1 MAQEITAPTRALPR
15 VEEKQVKIVS
25 LKRIVFE
32 RFVRHR
38 MAVFGIFV
46 VAFMVIFAF
55 VGPFISPY
63 QPDQVNLRERFAKP
77 SVIMVQGGGG
87 VPHLY
92 NLDAILG
99 IPGVAANPSAD
110 PPTAAKEPIQGFSA
124 ERPLKFG
131 HPLGTDDLGRDTM
144 TRAMFGGRVSLGIG
158 FTVSFL
164 SIIIGATVGALSGYL
179 GGWWDNIIMRAVDVE
194 HSLPDLPILMVM
206 SKIFPPGFAT
216 MCLIL
221 TLLAM
226 FRGTRV
232 ARAMTLSLKTQLF
245 SEAARSVGANW
256 SRLIFRHI
264 IPNSLSPLFVS
275 VTLGAGAAIR
285 AETSLS
291 YLGLGI
297 QPPMPSW
304 GNMLSNAQQY
314 FFSAP
319 WLVFFPGICIF
330 LTLFSFNLIGDGLR
344 DAFDPRMTRR

>member
-1 MAQEITAPTRALPR
+1 VAREITAPTRALPR
-15 VEEKQVKIVS
+15 VEERQVKIVS
-25 LKRIVFE
+25 LKRIIFNRFIRHKLAVGGLFTVVF
-32 RFVRHR
+32 
-38 MAVFGIFV
+38 MCL
-46 VAFMVIFAF
+46 FAYG
-55 VGPFISPY
+55 GPFVSPY

-77 SVIMVQGGGG
+77 SAVMVQGGGG
-87 VPHLY
+87 QPHLY
-92 NLDAILG
+92 NLDAL
-99 IPGVAANPSAD
+99 
-110 PPTAAKEPIQGFSA
+110 QGATA

-158 FTVSFL
+158 FAVSLL
-164 SIIIGATVGALSGYL
+164 SIVIGASLGALSGYL
-179 GGWWDNIIMRAVDVE
+179 GGWWDNVLMRIVDVE
-194 HSLPDLPILMVM
+194 HSLPDLPILMVL
-206 SKIFPPGFAT
+206 SKIFPPGFWT

-232 ARAMTLSLKTQLF
+232 SRAMTLTLKTQLF
-245 SEAARSVGANW
+245 SEAARAVGANW
-256 SRLIFRHI
+256 SRLIFVHI
-264 IPNSLSPLFVS
+264 IPNALSPLLVA

-330 LTLFSFNLIGDGLR
+330 LTLMSFNMIGDGLR

>member
-1 MAQEITAPTRALPR
+1 MAREITATTRVIPR
-15 VEEKQVKIVS
+15 FEEKQVEIVS
-25 LKRIVFE
+25 LKRLIIR

-38 MAVFGIFV
+38 LAVFGLCVIT
-46 VAFMVIFAF
+46 FMLLFAYA
-55 VGPFISPY
+55 GPFITPY
-63 QPDQVNLRERFAKP
+63 SPDQVNLRERFAKP
-77 SVIMVQGGGG
+77 SVIMVQGSAT

-92 NLDAILG
+92 NLDA
-99 IPGVAANPSAD
+99 ANGA
-110 PPTAAKEPIQGFSA
+110 TA

-144 TRAMFGGRVSLGIG
+144 TRAMYGGRVSLAIG
-158 FTVSFL
+158 FLVSL
-164 SIIIGATVGALSGYL
+164 ISVSMGVMLGSLSGYL
-179 GGWWDNIIMRAVDVE
+179 GGWWDNIIMRLNDVE
-194 HSLPDLPILMVM
+194 HTLPDLPILMVL
-206 SKIFPPGFAT
+206 SKIFPPGFWT

-221 TLLAM
+221 VALSA
-226 FRGTRV
+226 FRGMRV
-232 ARAMTLSLKTQLF
+232 ARAMTLSLKQQLF
-245 SEAARSVGANW
+245 SEAAVALGANW
-256 SRLIFRHI
+256 RRLILRHFV
-264 IPNSLSPLFVS
+264 PNSLSPLFVTM
-275 VTLGAGAAIR
+275 TLGAGAAIR

-330 LTLFSFNLIGDGLR
+330 VTLMSFNMIGDGLR

>member
-1 MAQEITAPTRALPR
+1 MAHEITAATRTLPR
-15 VEEKQVKIVS
+15 VEERQVKIVS
-25 LKRIVFE
+25 LKKLIWL

-38 MAVFGIFV
+38 MAVAGVLI
-46 VAFMVIFAF
+46 VAFMCIFAYG
-55 VGPFISPY
+55 GPLLQLY
-63 QPDQVNLRERFAKP
+63 QPDQVNLRERFSKP
-77 SVIMVQGGGG
+77 SFVMIPGGGG
-87 VPHLY
+87 QPALY
-92 NLDAILG
+92 NIDALSG
-99 IPGVAANPSAD
+99 GA
-110 PPTAAKEPIQGFSA
+110 TA

-144 TRAMFGGRVSLGIG
+144 TRAMYGGRVSLGIG
-158 FTVSFL
+158 IIVSL
-164 SIIIGATVGALSGYL
+164 ISIFIGTTFGGISGYL
-179 GGWWDNIIMRAVDVE
+179 GGWWDNVMMRISDVV
-194 HSLPDLPILMVM
+194 HSLPDLPILMVL
-206 SKIFPPGFAT
+206 SKIFPPGFWT

-221 TLLAM
+221 TVLTM
-226 FRGTRV
+226 FRGTRII
-232 ARAMTLSLKTQLF
+232 RAMTLSLKTQLF
-245 SEAARSVGANW
+245 SEAARAVGADW
-256 SRLIFRHI
+256 SRIIFRHI
-264 IPNSLSPLFVS
+264 IPNSLSPLLVQ

-330 LTLFSFNLIGDGLR
+330 LTLFSFNMVGDGLR

>member
-1 MAQEITAPTRALPR
+1 MAQEVTARTRALPR
-15 VEEKQVKIVS
+15 VEEKQVKIVT
-25 LKRIVFE
+25 LKQLVFR
-32 RFVRHR
+32 RFMRHR
-38 MAVFGIFV
+38 LAVLGVVVIVLMA
-46 VAFMVIFAF
+46 AFAYL
-55 VGPFISPY
+55 GPFVTPY

-77 SVIMVQGGGG
+77 SFVMIDRAGTSPVM
-87 VPHLY
+87 Y
-92 NLDAILG
+92 NVEAMQ
-99 IPGVAANPSAD
+99 NS
-110 PPTAAKEPIQGFSA
+110 SA

-158 FTVSFL
+158 FVVSIMAIL
-164 SIIIGATVGALSGYL
+164 MGATLGAISGYL
-179 GGWWDNIIMRAVDVE
+179 GGWWDNALMRVVDVE
-194 HSLPDLPILMVM
+194 HSLPDLPILMVL
-206 SKIFPPGFAT
+206 SKIFPPGFWT

-221 TLLAM
+221 TALSM
-226 FRGTRV
+226 FRGSRI
-232 ARAMTLSLKTQLF
+232 ARAMTLSLKQQLF
-245 SEAARSVGANW
+245 SEAARSIGAGW
-256 SRLIFRHI
+256 QRLIFRHI
-264 IPNSLSPLFVS
+264 IPNALSPLFVS
-275 VTLGAGAAIR
+275 VTLGAGGAIR
-285 AETSLS
+285 SETSLS

>member
-1 MAQEITAPTRALPR
+1 MCI
-15 VEEKQVKIVS
+15 
-25 LKRIVFE
+25 
-32 RFVRHR
+32 
-38 MAVFGIFV
+38 
-46 VAFMVIFAF
+46 VAFMVSFAF
-55 VGPFISPY
+55 GGPFISPY
-63 QPDQVNLRERFAKP
+63 QPDQVNLRERFAPP
-77 SVIMVQGGGG
+77 SLIMLAPVTGQRP
-87 VPHLY
+87 VY
-92 NLDAILG
+92 NVDAYG
-99 IPGVAANPSAD
+99 QKTD
-110 PPTAAKEPIQGFSA
+110 

-158 FTVSFL
+158 FAVSL
-164 SIIIGATVGALSGYL
+164 MSIVIGATFGAVSGYL
-179 GGWWDNIIMRAVDVE
+179 GGWWDNVMMRLSDVE
-194 HSLPDLPILMVM
+194 HSLPDLPILMVL
-206 SKIFPPGFAT
+206 SKIFPPGFWT

-221 TLLAM
+221 TTLAM
-226 FRGTRV
+226 FRSTRL
-232 ARAMTLSLKTQLF
+232 ARAMTLTLKTQLF
-245 SEAARSVGANW
+245 SEAAKSVGANW

-319 WLVFFPGICIF
+319 WLVFYPGICIF
-330 LTLFSFNLIGDGLR
+330 LTLFSFNMIGDGLR
-344 DAFDPRMTRR
+344 DAFDPRGSR

>member
-1 MAQEITAPTRALPR
+1 MAQEITAGTRAIPR
-15 VEEKQVKIVS
+15 VEEREVKIVS
-25 LKRIVFE
+25 LKMIIFR
-32 RFVRHR
+32 RFIRHR
-38 MAVFGIFV
+38 MAVAGVGI
-46 VAFMVIFAF
+46 VAFMLVFAF
-55 VGPFISPY
+55 VGPFFSPY

-77 SVIMVQGGGG
+77 SIVMVQGGGG
-87 VPHLY
+87 KPHLY
-92 NLDAILG
+92 NWDAI
-99 IPGVAANPSAD
+99 
-110 PPTAAKEPIQGFSA
+110 QGASE

-144 TRAMFGGRVSLGIG
+144 TRAMYGGRVSLGIG
-158 FTVSFL
+158 LIVSILAISF
-164 SIIIGATVGALSGYL
+164 GATFGALAGYL
-179 GGWWDNIIMRAVDVE
+179 GGWWDNILMRINDVE
-194 HSLPDLPILMVM
+194 HSLPDLPILMVL
-206 SKIFPPGFAT
+206 SKIFPPGFWT

-221 TLLAM
+221 TVLSM

-232 ARAMTLSLKTQLF
+232 VRAMTLSIKQQLF
-245 SEAARSVGANW
+245 SEAARAVGANW

-264 IPNSLSPLFVS
+264 IPNSLSPMMVS

-330 LTLFSFNLIGDGLR
+330 LTLFSFNMIGDGLR